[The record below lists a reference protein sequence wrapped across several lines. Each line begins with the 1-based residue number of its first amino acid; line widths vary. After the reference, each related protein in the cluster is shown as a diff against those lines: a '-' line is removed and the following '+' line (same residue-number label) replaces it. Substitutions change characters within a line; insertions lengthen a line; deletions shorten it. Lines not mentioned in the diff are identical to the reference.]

1 MFILTKVVYNVLR
14 TFAVNNMSR
23 ISIEVT
29 SEEHQRLKAF
39 AALRGQT
46 IKDYI
51 LERSLPP
58 GSREGLTEEEAMQ
71 QLEGFLA
78 PRIEEVQRG
87 EFSSKDFDEII
98 SEARAERAAQ

>member
-1 MFILTKVVYNVLR
+1 
-14 TFAVNNMSR
+14 MSR

-58 GSREGLTEEEAMQ
+58 GSGEGLTEEEAMH
-71 QLEGFLA
+71 QLEGFLV
-78 PRIEEVQRG
+78 PRIEEARRG
-87 EFSSKDFDEII
+87 ELSSKDFDGII
-98 SEARAERAAQ
+98 AEARAERAAQ

>member
-1 MFILTKVVYNVLR
+1 
-14 TFAVNNMSR
+14 MSR

-29 SEEHQRLKAF
+29 PAEHQRLKAF

-58 GSREGLTEEEAMQ
+58 LSGEGLTEEEAMQ
-71 QLEGFLA
+71 QLEQFLL
-78 PRIEEVQRG
+78 PRIEEARRG
-87 EFSSKDFDEII
+87 EFSIQDFDSII
-98 SEARAERAAQ
+98 AEAKSERVAR

>member
-1 MFILTKVVYNVLR
+1 MYYEQERRDI
-14 TFAVNNMSR
+14 MSR

-29 SEEHQRLKAF
+29 PEEHQRLKAF

-58 GSREGLTEEEAMQ
+58 LLGEELTEEEAMR
-71 QLEGFLA
+71 QLEQLLI
-78 PRIEEVQRG
+78 PRIEEARRG
-87 EFSSKDFDEII
+87 EFSTQDFDGII
-98 SEARAERAAQ
+98 AEAKAERAAR